1 MLKRVFIAA
10 IAASAIFTSCKKEGA
25 IDQKEG
31 QFDRSVNAGVGA
43 DTRTWPGLTGTIPAT
58 IASGTFT
65 LTNDRVWILDGPTY
79 VQSGA
84 TLLIQPNTLIKGKS
98 NSTRGTSYLIVT
110 KGGKLIADGDATTSI
125 VFTSDKA
132 AGQRK
137 PGDWGGIIILGDA
150 PTNANGSQIEGILA
164 AEIPSGYSITYGGS
178 NASHNGGT
186 LKCVRI
192 EYAGRDLGNGNEI
205 NGLTL
210 GGVGSGTVL
219 DSIQV
224 SFGADDAFEFFGGT
238 VNAKHLVAFANNDD
252 EFDFDLGYVG
262 NIQYA
267 VSLRHPG
274 VPLTADPNGIESD
287 NNAGGTGATPITRP
301 TLSNFTILGANTR
314 RDSLLYG
321 ARWRRNSSFNLTN
334 SVIAGYDEAGVIFDG
349 AGAVTHIST
358 AGDGIFSNSLVH
370 SFLAAVSPT
379 PTAAWVGWTGNSTS
393 IVSPA
398 NSAINLVLPFNLTAP
413 DFRYVSG
420 SASAGKG
427 AFGIAGS
434 ARWDDNW
441 ASYHPNASTY

>member
-43 DTRTWPGLTGTIPAT
+43 DTRSWPSLTGTIPAT

-79 VQSGA
+79 VQNGA

-98 NSTRGTSYLIVT
+98 NSTRGTSYLIIT
-110 KGGKLIADGDATTSI
+110 KGGKLIADGNANTSI
-125 VFTSDKA
+125 VFTSDKPKT
-132 AGQRK
+132 QRA
-137 PGDWGGIIILGDA
+137 PGDWGGIVILGDA
-150 PTNANGSQIEGILA
+150 PTNANGSQIEGILP
-164 AEIPSGYSITYGGS
+164 AEIPAGYSITYGGT

-267 VSLRHPG
+267 VSLRYPG
-274 VPLTADPNGIESD
+274 VPVTADPNGIESD
-287 NNAGGTGATPITRP
+287 NNAGGTSATPITRP
-301 TLSNFTILGANTR
+301 TLANFTILGSEVR

-334 SVIAGYDEAGVIFDG
+334 SIIAGYDEAGVIFDG

-358 AGDGIFSNSLVH
+358 AGDGVFTNSRVH
-370 SFLAAVSPT
+370 GFTLGVTPT
-379 PTAAWVGWTGNSTS
+379 PVAAWVGWSGNVTS
-393 IVSPA
+393 NIA
-398 NSAINLVLPFNLTAP
+398 NAFSFAGLQAPFNYPAP
-413 DFRYVSG
+413 DFRYTL
-420 SASAGKG
+420 AANAGKG
-427 AFGIAGS
+427 AFGAAGS
-434 ARWDDNW
+434 VRWDDNW
-441 ASYHPNASTY
+441 ASYDPANGNY